1 MTPIK
6 NPTGLDGG
14 AGLGFS
20 QFIGETMTDFTF
32 RGWLK
37 SRIISLA
44 LLGFIPIK
52 LADFLIQRGGLSH
65 E

>member
-1 MTPIK
+1 MQK
-6 NPTGLDGG
+6 
-14 AGLGFS
+14 FK
-20 QFIGETMTDFTF
+20 F

-37 SRIISLA
+37 SRITYLA

>member
-20 QFIGETMTDFTF
+20 QFIRKTMSKFKF
-32 RGWLK
+32 RVWLK
-37 SRIISLA
+37 GRIISLA

-65 E
+65 D